1 MLQLLNVCI
10 TLCRNPDRS
19 LSTNFVLNI
28 CEYLLYPMYSLTL
41 IVLYEDFENQ
51 INALRRRV
59 MLNMWWPSNVN
70 GQKLLFKAVR
80 LLFWFIVIEIF
91 LHYIYANAIL
101 QSAFTLITGLNN
113 YEVACISYMAGI
125 FFYLKYV
132 IIFGLPSLFAL
143 IDGMAPPGPPVC
155 ISRISKYSQ
164 MWRYFDRGLYEFL
177 KHQVY
182 IPFMGDAKGINLTIR
197 RLIAM
202 VGVFSFVIAWHGTKS
217 NYLIWVTLS
226 AAEIIM
232 ERIGM
237 YVTTTQQWRNFSEI
251 IGSANVVRI
260 TAMSMIFTIIP
271 GLLGVFYFLSQVG
284 TGDEIMRK
292 LLLEGLQ
299 GLLYG
304 NISYGSPGGVLA
316 HMIILGYFYNHCCLF
331 LEYKYHPRHPKSK
344 IE

>member
-1 MLQLLNVCI
+1 MDYKFTELHANNDFCFLFVCILLVVFANKYAFFSLEPDVLYLEYTIYLYKAVQLLNVCI

-237 YVTTTQQWRNFSEI
+237 YDTFTTTVVCFSNI
-251 IGSANVVRI
+251 STTHDI
-260 TAMSMIFTIIP
+260 
-271 GLLGVFYFLSQVG
+271 LSQ
-284 TGDEIMRK
+284 K
-292 LLLEGLQ
+292 LNKKINNKQ
-299 GLLYG
+299 TIFSA
-304 NISYGSPGGVLA
+304 ISLS
-316 HMIILGYFYNHCCLF
+316 C
-331 LEYKYHPRHPKSK
+331 
-344 IE
+344 